1 MFNNKLGDEDDP
13 LEMFVSRERGR
24 RTRRIVFLFIVTSKL
39 THDQWVMQ
47 NRKRENDRAH

>member
-1 MFNNKLGDEDDP
+1 MKWP

-24 RTRRIVFLFIVTSKL
+24 GTRRIVFLFIVTSKL

-47 NRKRENDRAH
+47 TGSEKTIGPLDGNG